1 MSFIFHNNA
10 GRILKQATVTL
21 QPGKSGF
28 LDVRASEFGLT
39 ARRGEIQPCI
49 RVGRGGVIA
58 NFEMIDT
65 FTGLTL
71 LLANPAAPMTP

>member
-1 MSFIFHNNA
+1 M
-10 GRILKQATVTL
+10 
-21 QPGKSGF
+21 QPGKAGF
-28 LDVRASEFGLT
+28 VDMRASEVGLT

-49 RVGRGGVIA
+49 RVERGGAIA

-71 LLANPAAPMTP
+71 LLANPAAPMAP